1 MENLGTL
8 SEIFD
13 IVGGIVT
20 TIILPLFG
28 VLFLREAKKRKAYAE
43 ARQAEADAKQA
54 EADAR
59 KADADTITSYA
70 NEWKKNYEEEK
81 ATTLRLDEK
90 IDQLY
95 LEKNQDRERIRELM
109 EKNTEQALKCQ
120 MLEVMKCKKRGCPH
134 REPPSDY

>member
-1 MENLGTL
+1 MENLSTL

-81 ATTLRLDEK
+81 ATNLRLDQK

-95 LEKNQDRERIRELM
+95 LEKNQDRERIHELM
-109 EKNTEQALKCQ
+109 EKNTELALKCQ
-120 MLEVMKCKKRGCPH
+120 MLEVMKCKKRGCVD
-134 REPPSDY
+134 REPPSDF

>member
-1 MENLGTL
+1 MESL
-8 SEIFD
+8 SALREIFD

-20 TIILPLFG
+20 TIILPLLG
-28 VLFLREAKKRKAYAE
+28 VLFLRDAKKRKAYAE
-43 ARQAEADAKQA
+43 ARQA

-70 NEWKKNYEEEK
+70 NEWKRNYEEEK
-81 ATTLRLDEK
+81 ATNSRLDEK

>member
-1 MENLGTL
+1 MENLSSL

-28 VLFLREAKKRKAYAE
+28 VLLFREAKKRKAYAE
-43 ARQAEADAKQA
+43 AKQA

-81 ATTLRLDEK
+81 ATNLRLDQK

-95 LEKNQDRERIRELM
+95 IEKNQDRERIHELM
-109 EKNTEQALKCQ
+109 EKNTELALKCQ
-120 MLEVMKCKKRGCPH
+120 MLEVMKCKKRGCVD
-134 REPPSDY
+134 REPPSDF